1 MISLVLVFSLTGCK
15 SKSNDYSSLENLLK
29 KELIRQKYLEEKN
42 FSNLRIENT
51 LEHGYYKNSPEK
63 KYVQINLKYKCKDKT
78 DSCIH
83 NILTKQD
90 DYYTLFVY
98 TDEKRIYQLSKGI
111 SIDYKDIDN
120 GDYIQFKKGYEK

>member
-1 MISLVLVFSLTGCK
+1 M
-15 SKSNDYSSLENLLK
+15 K

-42 FSNLRIENT
+42 FSNLRIETT

-63 KYVQINLKYKCKDKT
+63 KYIQINLKYKCKDKT

-90 DYYTLFVY
+90 DYYTLFVWV
-98 TDEKRIYQLSKGI
+98 ECGRLSTAG
-111 SIDYKDIDN
+111 N
-120 GDYIQFKKGYEK
+120 KKTTLTSRSFITWCGLRESASLCSAFRWGVASEI